1 MLKPHDPALTQ
12 PRYSASDAAL
22 IARTRSQNISNW
34 FRGYARAGKQFAPL
48 FPNRGRAADAALAI
62 SFLELTEAIVV
73 ARFRELG
80 VPLQRIRAARQ
91 FVEVHLDAEYPFAHR
106 KFKVRGSRILHDF
119 ESAQPDTGP
128 GLVLIDEG
136 NAAGQI
142 TLPTLVQDALDLFEY
157 PAGKDTWAMRI
168 HPCGSDA
175 PLSIDP
181 HFRSGQVVVEERGIT
196 VHHIAGRFRAGET
209 VPFIARDYEID
220 VASVEAALEFV
231 NAA

>member
-1 MLKPHDPALTQ
+1 MLRPHDLALTE
-12 PRYSASDAAL
+12 PRYTASDAAL
-22 IARTRSQNISNW
+22 IARTRSQNISHW
-34 FRGYARAGKQFAPL
+34 FRGYTRAGKQFAPL
-48 FPNRGRAADAALAI
+48 FPDRGRAADAAFAI

-80 VPLQRIRAARQ
+80 VPLQRVRAARQ
-91 FVEVHLDAEYPFAHR
+91 FVEVHLSAEYPFAHR
-106 KFKVRGSRILHDF
+106 KFKVRGGRILHDF
-119 ESAQPDTGP
+119 ENAQPDTGP

-157 PAGKDTWAMRI
+157 PADEDAWAMRI
-168 HPCGSDA
+168 HPCGFDA

-196 VHHIAGRFRAGET
+196 VQHIVGRFRAGET
-209 VPFIARDYEID
+209 ASFIANDYEIG
-220 VASVEAALEFV
+220 VASVKAALEFV